1 MNRLYYGDNLDV
13 LRRYVPDA
21 SVDLVYLDPPFNS
34 NANYIVLFAE
44 KSGTRAA
51 AQIKAFEDTW
61 QWDESA
67 AEAYRDVVEA
77 GGSVAQA
84 LIAFRTFLG
93 DSDMLAYLAMMAPR
107 LVELRRVL
115 KPTGSMYLH
124 CDPSASHYLKI
135 LLDAAFQPVNFQ
147 GEVIWRRTTA
157 HSTSRSWACLHDT
170 ILCFARDI
178 RQVLFHP
185 PKIQADEGWI
195 EREYRLE
202 DERGRYALADLTAA
216 GTREGP
222 SGQPWRDV
230 NPKSVGAGR
239 HWRYLPETL
248 DRLDAEGRIYW
259 PPKGVYPKLKQYLAD
274 SSGKTVGDLWT
285 DLQGIGR
292 TSAERLGYPTQKPE
306 ALLERIIAASSN
318 EGDVV
323 LDPFCGCGTTIATA
337 QKTNRRWIGIDITH
351 LAIAL
356 IKKRLADAHGDA
368 VKDTYEVIGEPT
380 SVDDAAALAA
390 SDPYQF
396 QWWALSLV
404 GARPAEQKKG
414 MDRGIDGRIY
424 FHDDTSGDTKS
435 IILSVKA
442 GHLTPNFVRDL
453 RGTIERE
460 KAAIG
465 VLITMGEP
473 TREMRKEAATGEFYL
488 SQWGSHPRIQVLTVA
503 DLLSGK
509 TISRPPDRQTGA
521 TFKKAPKAETARE
534 RPRRLGFDEG

>member
-1 MNRLYYGDNLDV
+1 MQKNRLYYGDNLDV

-34 NANYIVLFAE
+34 NANYNVLFAE

-67 AEAYRDVVEA
+67 AEAYRDVVES

-107 LVELRRVL
+107 LIELRRVL
-115 KPTGSMYLH
+115 KPTGSIYLH
-124 CDPSASHYLKI
+124 CDPTASHYLKI
-135 LLDAAFQPVNFQ
+135 LLDSIFHPSNFQ
-147 GEVIWRRTTA
+147 GEIVWRRATA
-157 HSTSRSWACLHDT
+157 RSTSRSWACLHDT
-170 ILCFARDI
+170 ILCFACDVRS
-178 RQVLFHP
+178 VKFHP
-185 PKIQADEGWI
+185 PRVKADEGWLQ
-195 EREYRLE
+195 REYRLE
-202 DERGRYALADLTAA
+202 DQRGRYSLDNLTAA

-222 SGQPWRDV
+222 SGQPWRNVD
-230 NPKSVGAGR
+230 PRSVGAGR
-239 HWRYLPETL
+239 HWRYHPETL

-259 PPKGVYPKLKQYLAD
+259 PAKGVYPKLKQYLSE
-274 SSGKTVGDLWT
+274 SSGKTVGDLWA
-285 DLQGIGR
+285 DLPAIGR

-306 ALLERIIAASSN
+306 ALLERIVSASSD
-318 EGDVV
+318 EGDTV
-323 LDPFCGCGTTIATA
+323 LDPFCGCGTTIAA
-337 QKTNRRWIGIDITH
+337 AEKLKRRWIGIDVTH
-351 LAIAL
+351 LAIGL
-356 IKKRLADAHGDA
+356 IKKRLADAHGESI
-368 VKDTYEVIGEPT
+368 KSTYSVVGEPT

-453 RGTIERE
+453 RGTVERE

-488 SQWGSHPRIQVLTVA
+488 SQWGPHPRIQILTVA
-503 DLLSGK
+503 ELLSGK
-509 TISRPPDRQTGA
+509 TINRPPDRQTGA
-521 TFKKAPKAETARE
+521 TFRKAPKAVRAA
-534 RPRRLGFDEG
+534 